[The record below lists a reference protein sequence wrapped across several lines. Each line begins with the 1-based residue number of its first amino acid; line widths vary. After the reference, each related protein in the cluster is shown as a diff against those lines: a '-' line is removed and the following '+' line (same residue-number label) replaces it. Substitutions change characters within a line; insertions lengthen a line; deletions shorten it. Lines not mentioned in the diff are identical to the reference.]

1 MKTDV
6 LILGAGLA
14 GLRAAWGALA
24 VAPNLNVHV
33 VSLRHTPSGSS
44 FANRN
49 NRLGMRVPLS
59 SEERSAVVEL
69 VMKLAAPGFVDRKLV
84 KLMYNEAETRLN
96 DLQELGLDFQMD
108 NKGMKRVSG
117 CFKGPDTAVI
127 FEDLSDAFTKM
138 RTKVADMGAR
148 FVTGHEV
155 LGLITN
161 NGPAKGVQGAW
172 LGSLEDGQALCCAAK
187 SVVLALGG
195 PAQLFE
201 RNIAGPG
208 VPGYSYALLQEAGA
222 RLENTNYLQCMWSN
236 WETRDFCSPGNLLAP
251 STQVR
256 GADGTVTTLDDQ
268 PMLALAQA
276 RTTHCPASY
285 GLDDA
290 ALDAWLLERADEARS
305 VEVKT
310 AGSKWERIYLA
321 AHAGNGGAV
330 IDGNGFT
337 GVAGLFACGE
347 CATGMHGANRLGGA
361 MVTATQVFGRR
372 AGQAAALSCKKSK
385 SMDHTDFNDS
395 CQTRITT
402 LPSQDWDDPDY
413 FEEIASGLQRY
424 ALYQPQPGLDQFKT
438 RLKEIAA
445 TPISRRVQL
454 AAKAALLVVG

>member
-14 GLRAAWGALA
+14 GLRAAWEALTT
-24 VAPNLNVHV
+24 APDLNVHV
-33 VSLRHTPSGSS
+33 VSLGHTPSGSS

-49 NRLGMRVPLS
+49 NRLGMLVPLGS
-59 SEERSAVVEL
+59 DERSAVVEQA
-69 VMKLAAPGFVDRKLV
+69 VKLAAPGFIDRKLV
-84 KLMYNEAETRLN
+84 EIMYNEAEARLN
-96 DLQELGLDFQMD
+96 DLQELGLNFQM
-108 NKGMKRVSG
+108 NSKGIKRVSG
-117 CFKGPDTAVI
+117 CFSGPDTAVI

-138 RTKVADMGAR
+138 RTKVTDMGAR
-148 FVTGHEV
+148 FVTDHEV
-155 LGLITN
+155 LGLITGN
-161 NGPAKGVQGAW
+161 DSGVQGAW
-172 LGSLEDGQALCCAAK
+172 LGSLEDGRALCCTAK

-236 WETRDFCSPGNLLAP
+236 WKTRDFCSPGNLLTP
-251 STQVR
+251 LTQVR
-256 GADGTVTTLDDQ
+256 SADGTVITLDDQ

-276 RTTHCPASY
+276 RNTHCPASY
-285 GLDDA
+285 DLEDS
-290 ALDAWLLERADEARS
+290 ALDTWLLERADKARS

-310 AGSKWERIYLA
+310 AGKEWEHIYLA
-321 AHAGNGGAV
+321 AHAGNGGAI

-361 MVTATQVFGRR
+361 MVTATQVFGCR
-372 AGQAAALSCKKSK
+372 AGQAAALSSKKSK
-385 SMDHTDFNDS
+385 SMNHADFNDS
-395 CQTRITT
+395 CQTRINA

-413 FEEIASGLQRY
+413 FEEIGLGLQRY
-424 ALYQPQPGLDQFKT
+424 ALYQPQPGLDKFKT
-438 RLKEIAA
+438 RLKKIIAS
-445 TPISRRVQL
+445 PISRRVQL
-454 AAKAALLVVG
+454 AAKAALIIAG